1 MGGMPQRGGQLT
13 KEGKAMDKRPDIQ
26 ALKDIL
32 RRYDGDY
39 LHQRIAA
46 ARKREGSGELLD
58 AAFASIS

>member
-1 MGGMPQRGGQLT
+1 
-13 KEGKAMDKRPDIQ
+13 MDKRPDIQ

-58 AAFASIS
+58 AAFASIF